1 MDLAS
6 TIQILGNLG
15 EFIGSIA
22 VLITLLY
29 LTVQVRQSKDLLE
42 ENRKL
47 ALSQVYQ
54 GRADVRTAIHRE
66 IATSAELSEL
76 VGRIRSEGPEIAA
89 ELDLPD
95 KTRLENLYQA
105 WAVHAENT
113 ILQTDLGLFEINRI
127 GQTGSGSFV
136 IEVVDVLDAVGGH
149 VGPLLRTLRDQLAE
163 D

>member
-1 MDLAS
+1 
-6 TIQILGNLG
+6 
-15 EFIGSIA
+15 
-22 VLITLLY
+22 
-29 LTVQVRQSKDLLE
+29 LE

-66 IATSAELSEL
+66 IATSAELAEL
-76 VGRIRSEGPEIAA
+76 VGRIRSEGAEIGA

-127 GQTGSGSFV
+127 GQTGSGRFV

-149 VGPLLRTLRDQLAE
+149 VSPLLRTLRDQVTE

>member
-1 MDLAS
+1 MDHQALA
-6 TIQILGNLG
+6 QLLGSYG
-15 EFIGSIA
+15 EFVGAIA
-22 VLITLLY
+22 VVVTLVY
-29 LTVQVRQSKDLLE
+29 LAVQVRQSKDLLE

-66 IATSAELSEL
+66 IATSAELAEL
-76 VGRIRSEGPEIAA
+76 VGRIRSEGTEIAA
-89 ELDLPD
+89 ELNLPD

-127 GQTGSGSFV
+127 GQTGSGGFV
-136 IEVVDVLDAVGGH
+136 VEIVDVLDAVGGY
-149 VGPLLRTLRDQLAE
+149 VGPLLRTLRDQVAE